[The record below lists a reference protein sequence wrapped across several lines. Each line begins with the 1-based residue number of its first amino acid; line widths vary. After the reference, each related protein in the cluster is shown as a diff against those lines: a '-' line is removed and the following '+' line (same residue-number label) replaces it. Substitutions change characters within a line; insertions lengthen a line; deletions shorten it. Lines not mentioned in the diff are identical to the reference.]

1 MLGPCPHK
9 AISLSALPW
18 QTDST
23 DSENTTSLVASTRG
37 SCEAAVAMAATTP
50 DNDEQPRTLSARV
63 AHGLF
68 VGKDAT
74 RCRMQLIVVLGWS

>member
-1 MLGPCPHK
+1 MLGHCPHK

-18 QTDST
+18 QT

-37 SCEAAVAMAATTP
+37 SCEAAVAMVATTP

-74 RCRMQLIVVLGWS
+74 

>member
-1 MLGPCPHK
+1 MLGHCPHK

-37 SCEAAVAMAATTP
+37 SCEAAVAMAAATP

-74 RCRMQLIVVLGWS
+74 